1 MRTLVALLC
10 IPSLALAQQATGTA
24 PRVSDVVT
32 PPPGDLVKV
41 DAKQWTVEWGGTPR
55 DPYVAPNGLIYFVGQ
70 RGNYVASLDQ
80 KTGAMKRFEIDSGV
94 HPHTQIVDNDGMVW
108 YAGNRAAHIGRI
120 DPNTGKVTK
129 YPMPDNTAR
138 DPHTMVFDGKGNIW
152 FTSQSAGYVGRL
164 NMASGK
170 VDLVQTGQRTNPYG
184 ILMDKQG
191 RPWFDLF
198 ATNKI
203 GMVDPAT
210 MTLKEY
216 PLPDAASRPR
226 RIAMTSDGMIW
237 YSDYSRGKVGRLDPK
252 TGQVKDWDMPGGAQS
267 RPYAINV
274 DDKDRLWI
282 SETGGP
288 ARRLIGFDARQE
300 RFFAISELDA
310 RGGTVRHM
318 MFDPSRR
325 EMWFGTD
332 GGTVGK
338 IVVP

>member
-1 MRTLVALLC
+1 MRLIAALLLA
-10 IPSLALAQQATGTA
+10 PSLVLAQQATTP

-32 PPPGDLVKV
+32 PPLSDAIKV
-41 DAKQWTVEWGGTPR
+41 EAKQWTVEWGGRPR
-55 DPYVAPNGLIYFVGQ
+55 DPYVGPNGLIYFVGQ
-70 RGNYVASLDQ
+70 EGNYVASLDQ
-80 KTGAMKRFEIDSGV
+80 KTGEMKRFELDPGV
-94 HPHTQIVDNDGMVW
+94 HPHTQIVDQDGTIW
-108 YAGNRAAHIGRI
+108 YAGNRAAHIGKI
-120 DPNTGKVTK
+120 DPKTGKVTK
-129 YPMPDNTAR
+129 YPMPENTAR

-152 FTSQSAGYVGRL
+152 FTSQGAGYVGRL

-184 ILMDKQG
+184 ILMDKEG

-210 MTLKEY
+210 LTLKTFA
-216 PLPDAASRPR
+216 LPDSNSRPR

-237 YSDYSRGKVGRLDPK
+237 YSDYRRGKVGRLDPR
-252 TGQVKDWDMPGGAQS
+252 TGAVKDWDMPGGAQS

-288 ARRLIGFDARQE
+288 VRRLVGFDARQE
-300 RFFAISELDA
+300 RVFAVSDLDA
-310 RGGTVRHM
+310 TGGTVRHM
-318 MFDPSRR
+318 MFHTPTR

>member
-1 MRTLVALLC
+1 MRTLLALLFV
-10 IPSLALAQQATGTA
+10 PSALLAQA
-24 PRVSDVVT
+24 RVSDVVT
-32 PPPGDLVKV
+32 PPPTDAIKV
-41 DAKQWTVEWGGTPR
+41 EAKQWTVEWGGRPR

-70 RGNYVASLDQ
+70 AGNYVASLDQ
-80 KTGAMKRFEIDSGV
+80 KTGAMRRYELDENT
-94 HPHTQIVDNDGMVW
+94 HPHTQIVDKDGTIW
-108 YAGNRAAHIGRI
+108 YTGNTAAHIGKI
-120 DPNTGKVTK
+120 DPVSGKITK
-129 YPMPDNTAR
+129 YVMPDSTPR

-152 FTSQSAGYVGRL
+152 FTAQGAAYVGRL
-164 NMASGK
+164 NMSSGK
-170 VDLVQTGQRTNPYG
+170 IDLVKFTPRTNPYG
-184 ILMDKQG
+184 IVMDKDG

-198 ATNKI
+198 GTNKI
-203 GMVDPAT
+203 GTIDPAT
-210 MTLKEY
+210 MTPKEY
-216 PLPDAASRPR
+216 ALPDPASRPR

-237 YSDYSRGKVGRLDPK
+237 YSDYARGKVGRLNPK
-252 TGQVKDWDMPGGAQS
+252 TGAVKDWDMPGGIQS

-288 ARRLIGFDARQE
+288 VRRLVGFDSRQE
-300 RFFAISELDA
+300 RVFAISDLDA

-318 MFDPSRR
+318 MFDGKTR